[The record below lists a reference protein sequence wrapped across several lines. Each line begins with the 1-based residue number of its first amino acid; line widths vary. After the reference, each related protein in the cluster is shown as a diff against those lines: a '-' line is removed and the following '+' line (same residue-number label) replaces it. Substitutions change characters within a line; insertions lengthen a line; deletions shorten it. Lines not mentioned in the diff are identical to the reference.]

1 MGLFTFRGGTQVP
14 HSKDLTEKKPIV
26 DCPPPEAVFLS
37 MRQHIGAPATVVVQ
51 PGEEVR
57 KGQVIGQAGGF
68 VSAHIHSSVSGTV
81 KKIHNMKI
89 MGVDTTVV
97 EITNDGQETWH
108 EDVKR
113 IGDAS
118 SLTSEEVRKGLAN
131 SGIVGMGGAGFPL
144 HVKLSPPP
152 EKKIDTFI
160 INGAECEPYLTTDHR
175 LMLEA
180 SEEIL
185 EGARLV
191 MRALEVESCY
201 IAVEDNKPDA
211 IDALKNAVG
220 ADTSIQVVSVRTK
233 YPQGAEKQLIN
244 AITKREVPSGGLPMD
259 VGCVVSNIGTVKAV
273 GDYFERGIPL
283 IERICTVTG
292 SGVNE
297 PINMKIKVGTRL
309 EHLVASAGGLSEDA
323 VKVIMGGPMMGI
335 SVDSLDIPST
345 KTTGGLLILNEKDAN
360 IAETTPCMRC
370 GRCSDVCPVYLQPA
384 YISFYTLQGNLA
396 RAELFHPLD
405 CIECGSCSFICPAKR
420 PLVHSIRVA
429 KRQILETRKKS

>member
-1 MGLFTFRGGTQVP
+1 MGLFTFRGGAQVP
-14 HSKDLTEKKPIV
+14 HSKERTEKKPIV
-26 DCPPPEAVFLS
+26 NCPPPEAVFLS
-37 MRQHIGAPATVVVQ
+37 MRQHIGAPAKVVVQ
-51 PGEEVR
+51 PGEEVL

-81 KKIHNMKI
+81 KKIHNMKV

-97 EITNDGQETWH
+97 EISNDGNETWH
-108 EDVKR
+108 ESVKK
-113 IGDAS
+113 IGDVAD
-118 SLTSEEVRKGLAN
+118 LTKEEIRKGLAE

-152 EKKIDTFI
+152 EKVIDTFI

-175 LMLEA
+175 LMLEGT
-180 SEEIL
+180 EGIL
-185 EGARLV
+185 LGARFV
-191 MRALEVESCY
+191 MKALGVDSCY

-211 IDALKNAVG
+211 IDALKNAVKG
-220 ADTSIQVVSVRTK
+220 DNAFQVVSVRTK

-259 VGCVVSNIGTVKAV
+259 VGCVVSNIATVYAV
-273 GDYFERGIPL
+273 GEYFEKGIPL

-297 PINMKIKVGTRL
+297 PANLRIKNGTKL
-309 EHLVASAGGLSEDA
+309 SHLISTAGGLSEDA
-323 VKVIMGGPMMGI
+323 VKVILGGPMMGNA
-335 SVDSLDIPST
+335 VDSLDIAST
-345 KTTGGLLILNEKDAN
+345 KTTGGLLVLNEEDAR
-360 IAETTPCMRC
+360 IPEPTACMRC
-370 GRCSDVCPVYLQPA
+370 GRCSDVCPVFLQPA

-396 RAELFHPLD
+396 RAEKYHPLD

-429 KRQILETRKKS
+429 KRQILENRKKS

>member
-1 MGLFTFRGGTQVP
+1 MGLFTFRGGTHVP
-14 HSKDLTEKKPIV
+14 HSKDRTEKKPIV
-26 DCPPPEAVFLS
+26 NCPPPASVFLS
-37 MRQHIGAPATVVVQ
+37 MRQHIGAPSTVIVK
-51 PGEEVR
+51 PGEEVH

-81 KKIHNMKI
+81 KKIHNLKI

-97 EITNDGQETWH
+97 EIENNGQETWH
-108 EDVKR
+108 ESVKR

-118 SLTSEEVRKGLAN
+118 TLTSEEIRKGLAD

-175 LMLEA
+175 LMLEQT
-180 SEEIL
+180 EEIL
-185 EGARLV
+185 QGARLI
-191 MRALEVESCY
+191 MKALEVDSCY
-201 IAVEDNKPDA
+201 FAVEDNKGDA
-211 IDALKNAVG
+211 IEALKSAVG
-220 ADTSIQVVSVRTK
+220 SDGSIQVVSVKTK

-259 VGCVVSNIGTVKAV
+259 VGCVVSNVATTKAV

-297 PINMKIKVGTRL
+297 PINLKIKVGTKL
-309 EHLVASAGGLSEDA
+309 SHLVEQAGGLSDDA
-323 VKVIMGGPMMGI
+323 VKVILGGPMMGN

-345 KTTGGLLILNEKDAN
+345 KTTGGLLILNEKDAR
-360 IAETTPCMRC
+360 IDEPTPCMRC
-370 GRCSDVCPVYLQPA
+370 GRCVDVCPVYLQPA

-396 RAELFHPLD
+396 RAESFHPLD
-405 CIECGSCSFICPAKR
+405 CIECGSCSFICPARR

-429 KRQILETRKKS
+429 KRQILESRKKS